1 MSEFGDFWFVFLE
14 IHFVNLRIQSKC
26 RKIRTRTTPNSNT
39 FEIVLTRFEGLSN
52 WIVFSWLCLPFLF
65 KPWWESSCYY
75 LMRKTL
81 TFVRADLPFKIMNFM
96 YIQSCDFTMLR
107 QNCEKKGELGAKGYC
122 IKGTELLHV
131 CKGMR

>member
-1 MSEFGDFWFVFLE
+1 MPEFGDFWFVFLE

-26 RKIRTRTTPNSNT
+26 RKIRTRAAPNSNT
-39 FEIVLTRFEGLSN
+39 FEIVLTLKDCRIGL
-52 WIVFSWLCLPFLF
+52 LFLGCVYHSFF
-65 KPWWESSCYY
+65 KPWWEGSCYY